1 MNNIDEFLNLYNKL
15 ESLLKIKYGSRA
27 DSPIYKRIMELKNSK
42 NGLERSLKLDTIR
55 NIRNFYAHGDLYSKE
70 FISINNSVFEF
81 LNAEINL
88 LANIKT
94 AYDIMIPFD
103 KMFYC
108 NEGSNVVTLIN
119 EMRRIKHSCAP
130 IISYKKV
137 VGVFTEN
144 SFVTNR
150 LMRNNDDIIIKSS
163 DYPLDLNSA
172 FYFDFVAS
180 SATVDELEDIFSVKK
195 NNKRL
200 KMLFVTKN
208 GFSNEN
214 VLGIITVYD
223 VIENN

>member
-1 MNNIDEFLNLYNKL
+1 MDRIDEFLSLYNKL
-15 ESLLKIKYGSRA
+15 ESLLKIKYGNRCE
-27 DSPIYKRIMELKNSK
+27 SPIYRRITELKNTR

-55 NIRNFYAHGDLYSKE
+55 NIRNFYAHGDLYSRE
-70 FISINNSVFEF
+70 FISINNSVFDF
-81 LNAEINL
+81 LNDEINTL
-88 LANIKT
+88 SNIKT
-94 AYDIMIPFD
+94 AFDIMVVYD

-108 NEGSNVVTLIN
+108 HDGSNVVNVIN

-130 IISYKKV
+130 IIVNKRV
-137 VGVFTEN
+137 VGIFTEN

-150 LMRNNDDIIIKSS
+150 LMRNKNDILIRSC

-180 SATVDELEDIFSVKK
+180 NKSIDELTDIFSIKK

-208 GFSNEN
+208 GLSSEP